1 MLLEFAF
8 EFPFVFPLLFALL
21 LFVFWLSGC
30 CGADALRHAETP
42 ALALMA
48 KTATA
53 TAV

>member
-8 EFPFVFPLLFALL
+8 ELPFVLLFALL

-48 KTATA
+48 KIAKAT
-53 TAV
+53 VV